1 GRPLRDGRRASDARR
16 CERRG
21 PDPGATRGSGSEI
34 PGTVGPQDETSRE
47 ARPSRYGA
55 SESATGRGDRTR
67 SSEDHHGDGAVPD
80 VRGARR
86 DRFDDVCELRRE
98 VRSDE
103 DVGGRARGLE
113 PCRGSGDGRGGI
125 RPQAKRQASRG
136 RGAREGRTEA
146 FHGTNSKTRPG
157 AAVETRLHK
166 RAPPRAHRPSSSG
179 RNERPKGSGE
189 RPPQPNE
196 RPDEWAGTHERN
208 HERFGPYKRLDEW
221 APRRPNPRVPPP
233 RFSRDPARRRLE
245 ALCDS
250 PRRGR
255 PPSMATLLR
264 ARTWAGLPDPDR
276 RPIQRLG

>member
-1 GRPLRDGRRASDARR
+1 M
-16 CERRG
+16 
-21 PDPGATRGSGSEI
+21 
-34 PGTVGPQDETSRE
+34 
-47 ARPSRYGA
+47 
-55 SESATGRGDRTR
+55 
-67 SSEDHHGDGAVPD
+67 
-80 VRGARR
+80 RGARR

-196 RPDEWAGTHERN
+196 RPDERAWTNERPHEWVDERAGPDKRTHQRPRSNERADEWAGAHERN

-276 RPIQRLG
+276 RPIQRLGVRGHGSDGARERLEPEH